1 MCRRLT
7 AVLVVIL
14 AVVFGHMAPVGA
26 LSKTPTYPGDFPD
39 PAMMVVGGSYWAY
52 STGSAGRNL
61 QVMQSA
67 DLQTWPTT
75 PTDPLPLLPSWATVG
90 STWAP
95 SVVPQGDRYRMYYTV
110 RETSSARQCVSVASA
125 STPGGPF
132 TDISSGPLVC
142 QLNHLGSIDPS
153 VLTSGTNRYLLWK
166 SDDNA
171 AGGQTHLWAQQLSD
185 DGLSLTGTLA
195 RLLDQTEAWQRPAI
209 EGPDMIAVGTTFY
222 LFYGAGDWASSGAGI
237 GYAICSSPLGPCI
250 NQSTR
255 QPWLDSRPRALGPSG
270 PSTFTD
276 LTGMTRLAYHAWTNG
291 VVGYPDGTRALF
303 VDQLSFKNGRPVLS

>member
-1 MCRRLT
+1 MTNRTTSSEWRSEMCRRLT

-26 LSKTPTYPGDFPD
+26 LSKTPAYPGDFPD

-142 QLNHLGSIDPS
+142 QLNHLG
-153 VLTSGTNRYLLWK
+153 
-166 SDDNA
+166 
-171 AGGQTHLWAQQLSD
+171 
-185 DGLSLTGTLA
+185 
-195 RLLDQTEAWQRPAI
+195 
-209 EGPDMIAVGTTFY
+209 
-222 LFYGAGDWASSGAGI
+222 
-237 GYAICSSPLGPCI
+237 
-250 NQSTR
+250 
-255 QPWLDSRPRALGPSG
+255 
-270 PSTFTD
+270 
-276 LTGMTRLAYHAWTNG
+276 
-291 VVGYPDGTRALF
+291 
-303 VDQLSFKNGRPVLS
+303 